1 MGAQYSKTRHNV
13 GLLCLDYLVEKHRA
27 GPYKMKV
34 RDSSILFGE
43 LLTFLKV
50 SFASNIAE
58 MSVISATHKLN
69 ILLLSPFS
77 YMNIIGKNVAKAMK
91 AEKIDKT
98 SLIVLHDDLEQKLGR
113 IRLVKGTSFK

>member
-1 MGAQYSKTRHNV
+1 MSKFTLLIVGLGNMGQQYQKTRHNV
-13 GLLCLDYLVEKHRA
+13 GMLCLDYMVEKHRS

-34 RDSSILFGE
+34 SY
-43 LLTFLKV
+43 
-50 SFASNIAE
+50 ASNIAE
-58 MSVISATHKLN
+58 MKIVATTHEIN
-69 ILLLSPFS
+69 ALLLSPVT

-91 AEKIDKT
+91 SERLEKT